1 MAYLPNTIS
10 LWNPNENTPMTPIQ
24 NLFTESSG
32 SVKDTLVLM
41 RKDAPF
47 AVSSDTTRNNRF
59 PSPSQ
64 GDRVFN
70 ESKQYEEIYYE
81 LRTASNRKGANVA
94 GWYPAPGAAVATYRT
109 SNYSKASGASYLSVG
124 KSPMPFTNVNDPH
137 SWRVSAT
144 PEFFRPSITGEYLLS
159 VNVIFERK
167 DMNGWR
173 AVEVRKPDGT
183 VVANQTVEP
192 YSVGANTGLSLSI
205 PLVSYAGSNDAY
217 EVLIYQNSGAAL
229 SVTVTVSLTFIAPVR
244 SN

>member
-10 LWNPNENTPMTPIQ
+10 LWSPNENTPMTPIQ

-47 AVSSDTTRNNRF
+47 AVSSDASRDTRF
-59 PSPSQ
+59 PSPTQ

-70 ESKQYEEIYYE
+70 EAKQYEEIYYE

-94 GWYPAPGAAVATYRT
+94 GWYPAPGAAVAAWRVD
-109 SNYSKASGASYLSVG
+109 NYSKPTGASYLSAG

-137 SWRVSAT
+137 AWRVSAT
-144 PEFFRPSITGEYLLS
+144 PEFFRPSIRGDYLMT
-159 VNVIFERK
+159 VNVVFSRP
-167 DMNGWR
+167 NLAGWR
-173 AVEVRKPDGT
+173 AVEIRKVDGT

-192 YSVGANTGLSLSI
+192 YSVGASTGLSLAVPIAS
-205 PLVSYAGSNDAY
+205 SAGSNDAY
-217 EVLIYQNSGAAL
+217 EVLIYQNSGVTL
-229 SVTVTVSLTFIAPVR
+229 TVTINTIITFIAPVR